1 MPVLT
6 SERDT
11 GHRDSLTG
19 LPKEMGAE
27 AAEEASDTGSA
38 APARSAHS
46 RH

>member
-1 MPVLT
+1 MPILT

-11 GHRDSLTG
+11 GHRDSLIG

-27 AAEEASDTGSA
+27 EAGDTGSA